1 MNSFAMLPLL
11 PKLSEAACK
20 EYAFPNLFFP
30 DGKKQEADC
39 LPFAQAICGGCIER
53 EECLEFAL
61 EQQIPHGIWAGTTPE
76 MRKGMKARPRGR
88 AMEITIADRIRELFN
103 KGKSP
108 QQIARLLGV
117 ETSYVKLALTRTTR
131 NKGEIQSQTTT
142 RNLLDEQSSS
152 SESA

>member
-20 EYAFPNLFFP
+20 EYQFPDLFFP
-30 DGKKQEADC
+30 EGKKQEADR
-39 LPFAQAICGGCIER
+39 LPFVQAICNGCIER

-61 EQQIPHGIWAGTTPE
+61 EQNIIHGIWAGTTPL
-76 MRKGMKARPRGR
+76 MRKQMRERPRGR
-88 AMEITIADRIRELFN
+88 AMEVTVADRIRELTA

-108 QQIARLLGV
+108 QHIARLLGV
-117 ETSYVKLALTRTTR
+117 ETSYVKLAMTRTTR

-142 RNLLDEQSSS
+142 ENLSGELFSSL
-152 SESA
+152 ESA

>member
-20 EYAFPNLFFP
+20 DYQFPDLFFP
-30 DGKKQEADC
+30 DGKKQEADR
-39 LPFAQAICGGCIER
+39 LNFVQAICNGCVER
-53 EECLEFAL
+53 KDCLEFAL
-61 EQQIPHGIWAGTTPE
+61 EQNIVHGIWAGTTPE
-76 MRKGMKARPRGR
+76 MRKNMKVSPSSQYF
-88 AMEITIADRIRELFN
+88 EPSTADRIRELTN

-108 QQIARLLGV
+108 QQIARLLSV

-142 RNLLDEQSSS
+142 RNLLDDSSSS